1 MRRANEVQDRKAQRM
16 TETPKQ
22 YTTRLLAL
30 LGNRDAIAVMAS
42 TASKLEKLLRKIPRR
57 TLARRPQ
64 PKKWSVAEIVAH
76 LAEVEIVLAYRMR
89 MILSDNGTV
98 IQAMDQD
105 KWVKNS
111 GYLIKD
117 SKKAV
122 ELFRVLRQSNLA
134 MLKSISKKHWRYYG
148 IHAERGEES
157 IAHIVRMYAGHDLN
171 HLMQIERTVKG

>member
-1 MRRANEVQDRKAQRM
+1 M
-16 TETPKQ
+16 
-22 YTTRLLAL
+22 
-30 LGNRDAIAVMAS
+30 
-42 TASKLEKLLRKIPRR
+42 
-57 TLARRPQ
+57 
-64 PKKWSVAEIVAH
+64 
-76 LAEVEIVLAYRMR
+76 
-89 MILSDNGTV
+89 
-98 IQAMDQD
+98 
-105 KWVKNS
+105 KNS

-134 MLKSISKKHWRYYG
+134 MLKSMSKKHWRYYG